1 MNMKVF
7 GFLVILSII
16 SIIPIADAQ
25 ISIGEK
31 AVQKSVEI
39 IINSVGEVQVKHVVV
54 SSNVPKQV
62 ELIDGTV
69 LNLLV
74 TDEQGKEKQVAVI
87 GDNSGVLI
95 LPSNRNSIIEY
106 NLDHVLSQKDSLWI
120 WDFFYSETTTFT
132 VPEEVDL
139 LFANE
144 RPIFLGEKNGF
155 VCHGCQMLLE
165 YSINEPKNIKQ
176 VNWEDKKFLV
186 EVRTLAEIESFDFNQ
201 SEKKISFKVNDS
213 NKFVTTIIPLELLWE
228 PYFVFLDEEKINE
241 HKFNNN
247 GTHVWLNVRPET
259 SGEITIIG
267 TTVIPEFPMITP
279 LAIGFLIILVMPLMR
294 KFNLRQNHTNR
305 NHIHQF

>member
-228 PYFVFLDEEKINE
+228 PYFVFLNEEKINE

-279 LAIGFLIILVMPLMR
+279 LAIGFLMILVMPLMR
-294 KFNLRQNHTNR
+294 KFNLR
-305 NHIHQF
+305 

>member
-31 AVQKSVEI
+31 AVQKSVEV
-39 IINSVGEVQVKHVVV
+39 IINSAGEVHVKHVVV

-176 VNWEDKKFLV
+176 VNWEDKEFLV
-186 EVRTLAEIESFDFNQ
+186 EVRTLAEIEDFDFNQ
-201 SEKKISFKVNDS
+201 SVKKISFKINND
-213 NKFVTTIIPLELLWE
+213 NQFVTIIIPLELLWD
-228 PYFVFLDEEKINE
+228 PYVVFLDEEKIGQ

-247 GTHVWLNVRPET
+247 GTHVWLNIRPET
-259 SGEITIIG
+259 SGEISIVG
-267 TTVIPEFPMITP
+267 TTVIPEFPIIAP
-279 LAIGFLIILVMPLMR
+279 LVIGFLMILVMPLM
-294 KFNLRQNHTNR
+294 KKVNLR
-305 NHIHQF
+305 

>member
-31 AVQKSVEI
+31 AVQKSVEV
-39 IINSVGEVQVKHVVV
+39 IINSVGEIQVKHVVV

-267 TTVIPEFPMITP
+267 TTVIPEFPMIAP

-294 KFNLRQNHTNR
+294 KFNLR
-305 NHIHQF
+305 